1 MVKMS
6 VITDDELKAVR
17 DGIMVSNGGKKVRAW
32 EIRDALSKQ
41 SIQLDESTIR
51 GRFIEMGL
59 PLSGL
64 DGINVRRPA
73 GKPEEAPAP
82 PKPKVVRPIEPVNT
96 TFEVL
101 DEMKGY
107 IPDENMVAGYIKRS
121 IDDRLA
127 LHYNTHKFPMT
138 QGKQGTGKTFSHI
151 YYAFKHQLPFFLFSC
166 YEDMKL
172 KKYFGDKTMENM
184 NLVFREGI
192 LIKAIAG
199 PCVILWDE
207 ANYISNTLSVDFH
220 PIMQNREL
228 FVKDADNGKGKI
240 YKLHPECRMGFAQNP
255 KSSKYIGGNIK
266 PSNFLGRCTYLT
278 YPDFTKDEIVKFVE
292 KKYPQLN
299 EDERVKFVEFYFAC
313 MEAIEQSEIPVDISI
328 RQLNNVIDLY
338 VHGMPLEHAIEDGM
352 TSILEAISQPK
363 NKEAFYRLAQAVFE
377 DLMKKSINENA

>member
-1 MVKMS
+1 MS
-6 VITDDELKAVR
+6 VITDDQLKIVR
-17 DGIMVSNGGKKVRAW
+17 DGIMSGNGGKKVRAW
-32 EIRDALSKQ
+32 EIRDVLKAQGLQ
-41 SIQLDESTIR
+41 MDESTIR
-51 GRFIEMGL
+51 GRFCSMGS

-64 DGINVRRPA
+64 DGITVRRAPGQSNQTTTPEPA
-73 GKPEEAPAP
+73 KPVPAKREAV
-82 PKPKVVRPIEPVNT
+82 KVNT
-96 TFEVL
+96 KFTIV

-107 IPDENMVAGYIKRS
+107 IPTEDMVKGYIERP
-121 IDDRLA
+121 IDKRLA

-151 YYAFKHQLPFFLFSC
+151 YYAFTHQLPFFLFSC

-172 KKYFGDKTMENM
+172 KKYFGDKTLENM
-184 NLVFREGI
+184 NLVFREAI

-240 YKLHPECRMGFAQNP
+240 YKLHAECRMGFAQNP

-278 YPDFTKDEIVKFVE
+278 YPDFTKPEINSFVE
-292 KKYPQLN
+292 KKFPQVN
-299 EDERVKFVEFYFAC
+299 EKERGLFVEFYFAC
-313 MEAIEQSEIPVDISI
+313 MEAIEKSEIPVDISI

-338 VHGMPLEHAIEDGM
+338 VHGMPLEYAIEDGM

-363 NKEAFYRLAQAVFE
+363 NKEAFFRLAQAVFE